1 MTNAPSAITGTDRPD
16 VKARRRPF
24 GLIVII
30 VIQVLTML
38 GSGSLLLL
46 FLVGFVFASR
56 MVVVEGINPASFTW
70 DQSPADILQIVL
82 IFVVNGICAVGL
94 WQRQRWAWFLTMLQ
108 LGAFMISDLYSYF
121 TNSPPETYAWS
132 MLLNVFMVFY
142 LNQREVQA
150 IFLNKNERKQRL

>member
-1 MTNAPSAITGTDRPD
+1 MTNAPSAITGTDQPD
-16 VKARRRPF
+16 VKVRRRPF
-24 GLIVII
+24 GLLAII
-30 VIQVLTML
+30 VIQVLMML
-38 GSGSLLLL
+38 GSGILLLL
-46 FLVGFVFASR
+46 LGVGFVFATR
-56 MVVVEGINPASFTW
+56 MIAVEGVDPAAFQW
-70 DQSPADILQIVL
+70 QLSPMDILQMVL
-82 IFVVNGICAVGL
+82 TFVVNGVCAVGL
-94 WQRQRWAWFLTMLQ
+94 WRRQRWAWFLTMLQ